1 MLEYRVERWNYTLVA
16 SSRKK
21 TIRGNQKLSHSKVKN
36 NKVRLQYA
44 IIFKK
49 SNIPHYAKIC
59 KNWKQK
65 QINSSIKVFH
75 VKLKIKKID
84 GHLKPQE

>member
-1 MLEYRVERWNYTLVA
+1 MQLY
-16 SSRKK
+16 K
-21 TIRGNQKLSHSKVKN
+21 
-36 NKVRLQYA
+36 
-44 IIFKK
+44 KK
-49 SNIPHYAKIC
+49 SNILHYAAIC

-84 GHLKPQE
+84 GQLKPQE